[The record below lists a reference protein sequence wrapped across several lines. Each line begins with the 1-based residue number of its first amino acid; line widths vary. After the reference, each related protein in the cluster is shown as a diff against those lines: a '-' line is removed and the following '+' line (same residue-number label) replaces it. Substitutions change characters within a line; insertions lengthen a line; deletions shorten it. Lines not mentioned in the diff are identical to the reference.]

1 MQNTIKNTTGD
12 VTMENEKGVNMG
24 DLLQV
29 VYAKKKIIGGII
41 GVCTIGAFIV
51 ACVLPKQY
59 SATAVVQT
67 RNTGK
72 VDVSGAS
79 AVMAMLGAGGASSS
93 AVTNYIEL
101 MKTRAVLEPVID
113 SLDWQDGAKPGAA
126 GFAKKN
132 LDIQNTKG
140 TNLIMITGKGRTPEE
155 AQQISAGVVENFLKL
170 QTNSN
175 QQTQSLL
182 VKFLNERIENAKKE
196 ADDSATKLAAFQR
209 EHKMFSPDE
218 QAKLAIAALDSYDKA
233 IGDKQ
238 VELKS
243 AQAKYDVTTQQLNSE
258 KAKAVYYQIGD
269 QGTVAS
275 IRSEIVS
282 AEVALAE
289 LKQKYTEKHPDVIA
303 KHNQLAK
310 LRSALSSEIHA
321 IVNSDAAS
329 LNETQSKL
337 LTNQVEAEA
346 DADVAKASVAAL
358 QAKKE
363 EKEKEIGEMPEVM
376 ATYIQLESDAKIKQ
390 EIFTHLVQQCEQ
402 DKIQEA
408 MEAMDIQVI
417 DEPVAPAGPSFPDKK
432 MAVII
437 GMLIG
442 LLVSMGYVVMGAK
455 RSY

>member
-1 MQNTIKNTTGD
+1 MEKEAGINMSD
-12 VTMENEKGVNMG
+12 V
-24 DLLQV
+24 LQV
-29 VYAKKKIIGGII
+29 VSVKKKIIGGII
-41 GVCTIGAFIV
+41 AVCMTAAFVV

-67 RNTGK
+67 RSTNR

-79 AVMAMLGAGGASSS
+79 AVMAMLGTSGVSSS

-140 TNLIMITGKGRTPEE
+140 TNLITITGKGRTPEE

-196 ADDSATKLAAFQR
+196 ADDAATKLAAFQR
-209 EHKMFSPDE
+209 ENKMFSPDD
-218 QAKLAIAALDSYDKA
+218 QAKLAIQALDAYDKA

-238 VELKS
+238 VEQKS
-243 AQAKYDVTTQQLNSE
+243 AQAKYDVTTQQLNGQ

-269 QGTVAS
+269 QGNVAS
-275 IRSEIVS
+275 IRSDIVS
-282 AEVALAE
+282 NEVALAG
-289 LKQKYTEKHPDVIA
+289 LRQKYTENHPDVIA
-303 KHNQLAK
+303 KRDQLEK
-310 LRSALSSEIHA
+310 LRSALSAEIHA
-321 IVNSDAAS
+321 IVSSDAAS

-337 LTNQVEAEA
+337 LTEQVEAEA
-346 DADVAKASVAAL
+346 NADVAKASVAAL
-358 QAKKE
+358 QAKKA

-390 EIFTHLVQQCEQ
+390 QIFTSLVQQCEQ

-417 DEPVAPAGPSFPDKK
+417 DEPVAPTGPSFPDKK
-432 MAVII
+432 IAAI
-437 GMLIG
+437 IG
-442 LLVSMGYVVMGAK
+442 LLVGMMLSMGYIVLGMK

>member
-1 MQNTIKNTTGD
+1 
-12 VTMENEKGVNMG
+12 MEKEAGINISNFY
-24 DLLQV
+24 QV
-29 VYAKKKIIGGII
+29 VLAKKKIMGGII
-41 GVCTIGAFIV
+41 GVCTVVAFIV
-51 ACVLPKQY
+51 ACFLPKQY

-67 RNTGK
+67 RSTNR

-79 AVMAMLGAGGASSS
+79 AVMAMLGTSGVSSS

-126 GFAKKN
+126 GFAKKS

-140 TNLIMITGKGRTPEE
+140 TNLITITGKGRTPEE

-196 ADDSATKLAAFQR
+196 ADDAATKLAAFQR
-209 EHKMFSPDE
+209 ENKMFSPDD
-218 QAKLAIAALDSYDKA
+218 QAKLAIQALDAYDKA

-238 VELKS
+238 VEQKS
-243 AQAKYDVTTQQLNSE
+243 AQAKYDVTTQQLNGQ
-258 KAKAVYYQIGD
+258 KAKATYYQIGD

-275 IRSEIVS
+275 IRSDIVS
-282 AEVALAE
+282 NEVALAG
-289 LKQKYTEKHPDVIA
+289 LRQKYTENHPDVIA
-303 KHNQLAK
+303 KRDQLEK
-310 LRSALSSEIHA
+310 LRSALSAEIHA
-321 IVNSDAAS
+321 IVSSDAAS

-337 LTNQVEAEA
+337 LTDQVEAEA
-346 DADVAKASVAAL
+346 NIDVAKASVAAL
-358 QAKKE
+358 QAKKA

-390 EIFTHLVQQCEQ
+390 QIFTSLVQQCEQ

-417 DEPVAPAGPSFPDKK
+417 DEPVAPTGPSFPDKK
-432 MAVII
+432 IAAI
-437 GMLIG
+437 IG
-442 LLVSMGYVVMGAK
+442 LLVGMMLSMGYIVLGMK

>member
-41 GVCTIGAFIV
+41 GACTIGAFIV

-67 RNTGK
+67 RNTNK

-79 AVMAMLGAGGASSS
+79 AVMAMLGGSGASSS
-93 AVTNYIEL
+93 TVTNYIEL

-113 SLDWQDGAKPGAA
+113 SLDWQDEAKPGAA

-140 TNLIMITGKGRTPEE
+140 TNLITITGKGRTPEE
-155 AQQISAGVVENFLKL
+155 AQQISDGVVENFLKL
-170 QTNSN
+170 QTSSN

-196 ADDSATKLAAFQR
+196 ADDAATKLAAFQR
-209 EHKMFSPDE
+209 ENKMFSPDD
-218 QAKLAIAALDSYDKA
+218 QAKLAIQALDAYDKA

-243 AQAKYDVTTQQLNSE
+243 AQAKYDVTTQQLNGQ
-258 KAKAVYYQIGD
+258 KGKAVYYQIGD

-282 AEVALAE
+282 AEVALAG

-303 KHNQLAK
+303 KRDQLAK